1 MTNSAGATV
10 WKASYEPFGK
20 ATITTQTIQNN
31 LRLAGQYFDNE
42 TGLHY
47 NWHRYYDPK
56 TGRYISSDPI
66 GLAGG
71 LNTYLYAGANPLR
84 FVDPLGLCKIEVRYA
99 QVLEI
104 VGLGYPKKI
113 YHAYLVT
120 TDTDGAQKY
129 FRGGPSRFGIP
140 DWGPISAKFGDYV
153 PGTPDWDPSTPPT
166 DTILNNNSPCG
177 CYNASLEQAAKDLNE
192 AKVLYDPL
200 GPNSNSTANFGLQRM
215 NLGGHRP
222 SVIAPGWGDPLIP

>member
-1 MTNSAGATV
+1 MR
-10 WKASYEPFGK
+10 
-20 ATITTQTIQNN
+20 I
-31 LRLAGQYFDNE
+31 LAGQYFDVE

-47 NWHRYYDPK
+47 NWYRYYDPK

-192 AKVLYDPL
+192 AEVLYDPL

>member
-1 MTNSAGATV
+1 
-10 WKASYEPFGK
+10 
-20 ATITTQTIQNN
+20 
-31 LRLAGQYFDNE
+31 
-42 TGLHY
+42 
-47 NWHRYYDPK
+47 
-56 TGRYISSDPI
+56 
-66 GLAGG
+66 
-71 LNTYLYAGANPLR
+71 
-84 FVDPLGLCKIEVRYA
+84 
-99 QVLEI
+99 
-104 VGLGYPKKI
+104 LGYPKKI